1 MFNLIHSEMERKYK
15 YGAVAYMKL
24 LQLQEKV
31 NDLETL
37 FILSGHYAETYA
49 PMVDI
54 LSTTIGHMLEQLEFK
69 YK

>member
-1 MFNLIHSEMERKYK
+1 MERKYK

-31 NDLETL
+31 NELDTL
-37 FILSGHYAETYA
+37 FTLSGLYAESYA
-49 PMVDI
+49 VMTDI
-54 LSTTIGHMLEQLEFK
+54 LSSTIGKMLEQLEFK